1 MSVVVKDLS
10 KGDNYFMLYCKG
22 DDESMQ
28 NTLKFL
34 PEEKNNFKRLNLKF
48 RSNGLKTMVFARK
61 ELTESNTKAYVKNFS
76 LIQSQRKD
84 KQKSFDLLAI
94 DLEQKLEFL
103 GILGYKDKLR
113 DGAE

>member
-1 MSVVVKDLS
+1 MNQKTYKNLVIVGTNQYSNRKRMSVVVKDLS

-48 RSNGLKTMVFARK
+48 RGNGLKTMVFARK
-61 ELTESNTKAYVKNFS
+61 ELTESSTKVYIKNFS

-84 KQKSFDLLAI
+84 K
-94 DLEQKLEFL
+94 
-103 GILGYKDKLR
+103 
-113 DGAE
+113 